1 MRFADPAEAQ
11 TRCGT
16 QEDCRGLGVAH
27 SSRERRKADEEAM
40 SARPLSEI
48 GAAVVGTG
56 FIGAVHVEALRRLG
70 VQVHGVV
77 GSSHARAAGRA
88 AAVGLPLAYENF
100 EAMLADQRVDV
111 VHITSPN
118 HLHYP
123 QAAAALAAG
132 KHVVCE
138 KPLAMTSAETGELVR
153 LAQASG
159 LVSASNFNIR
169 FYPICRHLHQLV
181 QDGGLG
187 DVRLVSGHYLQDW
200 LLRDSDWNW
209 RLEPE
214 LGGSLRAVADIGS
227 HWTDLT
233 SHITGPRIISVM
245 ADLKTF
251 IPVRQQPVG
260 PVETFSGKPSGATT
274 ARTITTEDCA
284 TILLRFEN
292 GAIGNLTIS
301 QISAGRKNTLEFEI
315 DGSTSAAAWN
325 SEHPDDL
332 WIGHRGR
339 PNEILPRDPALLN
352 EEGRAAAS
360 LPAGHNEGFAD
371 TFKALYRAIYAAV
384 AGDGPAEPDYPTF
397 VDGHES
403 MLVCEAVARSAREG
417 TWASVERTPTLPS
430 PASGGG

>member
-1 MRFADPAEAQ
+1 MAP
-11 TRCGT
+11 
-16 QEDCRGLGVAH
+16 
-27 SSRERRKADEEAM
+27 
-40 SARPLSEI
+40 RPITEI

-56 FIGAVHVEALRRLG
+56 FIGVVHVEALRRLG
-70 VQVHGVV
+70 VQVYGVV
-77 GSSHARAAGRA
+77 GSSHARATQRVA
-88 AAVGLPLAYENF
+88 ALGLPPAYESF
-100 EAMLADQRVDV
+100 EAMLADPRVDV

-138 KPLAMTSAETGELVR
+138 KPLAMTSAETGELLR

-159 LVSASNFNIR
+159 LVHAVNFNIR

-181 QDGGLG
+181 REGGLG

-200 LLRDSDWNW
+200 LLLDTDWNW
-209 RLEPE
+209 RLEPG

-227 HWTDLT
+227 HWMDLT
-233 SHITGPRIISVM
+233 SHVAGQRIIAVM

-251 IPVRQQPVG
+251 IPVRRQPTV
-260 PVETFSGKPSGATT
+260 PVETFATETSGVTVS
-274 ARTITTEDCA
+274 RTITTEDCA
-284 TILLRFEN
+284 TILLRFQS

-332 WIGHRGR
+332 WIGHRGK
-339 PNEILPRDPALLN
+339 PNELLPRDPALLN
-352 EEGRAAAS
+352 AEGRDAAS

-371 TFKALYRAIYAAV
+371 TFKALYRAIYRAV
-384 AGDGPAEPDYPTF
+384 AGDGSAEPDYPTF
-397 VDGHES
+397 ADGHES
-403 MLVCEAVARSAREG
+403 MLVCEAVARSARQEA
-417 TWASVERTPTLPS
+417 WVSVDRPTP
-430 PASGGG
+430 

>member
-1 MRFADPAEAQ
+1 MS
-11 TRCGT
+11 TRPIT
-16 QEDCRGLGVAH
+16 
-27 SSRERRKADEEAM
+27 
-40 SARPLSEI
+40 EI

-56 FIGAVHVEALRRLG
+56 FIGVVHVEALRRLG
-70 VQVHGVV
+70 VQVYGVV
-77 GSSHARAAGRA
+77 GSSHARATQRA
-88 AAVGLPLAYENF
+88 IALGLPPAYESF
-100 EAMLADQRVDV
+100 EAMLADPRVDV

-138 KPLAMTSAETGELVR
+138 KPLAMTSVETGELVR

-159 LVSASNFNIR
+159 LVHAVNFNIR
-169 FYPICRHLHQLV
+169 FYPISRHLQQLV
-181 QDGGLG
+181 RDGGLG

-200 LLRDSDWNW
+200 LLLDTDWNW

-214 LGGSLRAVADIGS
+214 FGGNLRAVADIGS
-227 HWTDLT
+227 HWMDLT
-233 SHITGPRIISVM
+233 SHVAGQRIVSVM

-251 IPVRQQPVG
+251 IPVRRRPTG
-260 PVETFSGKPSGATT
+260 PVETFATETSGATVSK
-274 ARTITTEDCA
+274 TITTEDCA
-284 TILLRFEN
+284 TILLRYES

-339 PNEILPRDPALLN
+339 PNELLPRDPALLN
-352 EEGRAAAS
+352 AEGRAAAS
-360 LPAGHNEGFAD
+360 LPGGHNEGFAD
-371 TFKALYRAIYAAV
+371 TFKALYRAIYRAV

-397 VDGHES
+397 VDGHDS
-403 MLVCEAVARSAREG
+403 MLVCEAVARSARQG
-417 TWASVERTPTLPS
+417 AWASVDRSS
-430 PASGGG
+430 P